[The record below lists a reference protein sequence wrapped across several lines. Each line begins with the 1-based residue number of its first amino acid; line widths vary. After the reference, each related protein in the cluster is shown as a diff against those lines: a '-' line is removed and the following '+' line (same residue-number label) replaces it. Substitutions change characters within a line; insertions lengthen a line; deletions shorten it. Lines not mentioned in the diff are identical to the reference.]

1 MNIFRKLFDWYFN
14 SRTLPYWCILL
25 IDCAIVAFSMACG
38 ILADNSWTIAG
49 GQFSQF
55 CLGILIA
62 LIPFVVAF
70 RLLHTY
76 SGIIRYST
84 FTDLTRVAAADG
96 GASLVLLSV
105 SLIVSWLAP
114 EQNFI
119 LLPGIKGC
127 LITFGSSTLLMWLE
141 RVIVKRMFDTF
152 NIDSATPVAIY
163 GTKAGGVSIAQ
174 SINSVREKK
183 YRLVAFISDGAEMKD
198 AYLMGKKVYLN
209 GPNIVKTLEHLGV
222 KMLLVSPLKEE
233 KLRSNDKFIDEL
245 IAAGIKI
252 LMMGGGKEWDGKSQL
267 NHNQLHEVS
276 VEDLLPRDKI
286 EVDMDAIGA
295 LLRCKRILITG
306 AAGSIGSELVRQIA
320 KYKPAEMVLIDQA
333 ETPMHDIR
341 LMMAKQYPDIAN
353 STIVTS
359 ITNRRHM
366 EKIFFEHRPE
376 YVFHAAAYKHVPMME
391 DDPAI
396 AVQNNIYGTKV
407 IADLAV

>member
-119 LLPGIKGC
+119 ILPGIKGC
-127 LITFGSSTLLMWLE
+127 LITFGGSTLLMWLE

-152 NIDSATPVAIY
+152 NIDRATPVAIY
-163 GTKAGGVSIAQ
+163 GTKSGGVSIAQ

-252 LMMGGGKEWDGKSQL
+252 LMMGGGEEWDGKSQL

-376 YVFHAAAYKHVPMME
+376 YVFHAAATSTF
-391 DDPAI
+391 
-396 AVQNNIYGTKV
+396 Q
-407 IADLAV
+407 